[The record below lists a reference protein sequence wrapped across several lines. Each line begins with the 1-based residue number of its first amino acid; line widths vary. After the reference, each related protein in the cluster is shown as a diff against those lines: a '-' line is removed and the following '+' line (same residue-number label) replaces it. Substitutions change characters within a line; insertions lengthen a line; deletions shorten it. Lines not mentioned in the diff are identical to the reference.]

1 MATFDVLLPVKNCK
15 AYLRE
20 SLDSIRTQTFRDWR
34 MFVLDH
40 ASSDGSLELAQTYE
54 EKDSRIIVR
63 SFPEARGLSALL
75 NCGIDLC
82 DGKYLLRQ
90 DADDISKPNRMDV
103 LLDAFQSDPELV
115 LAGSLGDIID
125 GRGRRIGNIDM
136 PKGRG
141 GVAASAFYRIPVLH
155 PSAAIRLDQIHRL
168 GARYGEDFLK
178 AVPQAQ
184 RLDVPALAED
194 YFLFGQLAMTA
205 QCRNI
210 EQSLIKFRWHGANIS
225 ETKSMEQ
232 LQIALDISRYLAN
245 SFSIMHG
252 VAHFDPAPFCNHGER
267 LIQIDG
273 QSNFRDQFERMQSIL
288 LKVMPNSSELKREL
302 SFRKAVASRASL
314 TMAARYCEHAVRY
327 GVSRTE
333 SRTVKSW
340 LLRRQRKQRFL
351 TLASST
357 VSP

>member
-1 MATFDVLLPVKNCK
+1 MALFDVLLPVRNCK
-15 AYLRE
+15 TFLRE

-40 ASSDGSLELAQTYE
+40 GSSDGSLELAQTYE
-54 EKDSRIIVR
+54 EMDARIIVR
-63 SFPEARGLSALL
+63 SYPEARGLSALL
-75 NCGIDLC
+75 NFGIDLC

-103 LLDAFQSDPELV
+103 LADAFESNPELV

-125 GRGRRIGNIDM
+125 ARGRKIGNIDM
-136 PKGRG
+136 PRGRG

-155 PSAAIRLDQIHRL
+155 PSAAIRLDQIQRF
-168 GARYGEDFLK
+168 GARYGEDFIK
-178 AVPQAQ
+178 AIPQAL
-184 RLDVPALAED
+184 RLEVPALAED

-225 ETKSMEQ
+225 ATRAMEQ
-232 LQIALDISRYLAN
+232 LQVALDISRYLAD

-252 VAHFDPAPFCNHGER
+252 VARFDPAPFCNHGER
-267 LIQIDG
+267 LIQINGKID
-273 QSNFRDQFERMQSIL
+273 FLDEFERMQSIL
-288 LKVMPNSSELKREL
+288 LKVMPDSSELKREL
-302 SFRKAVASRASL
+302 SFRRAVAGRASFA
-314 TMAARYCEHAVRY
+314 MAGRYSGHAVRH

-333 SRTVKSW
+333 WRTVKSW
-340 LLRRQRKQRFL
+340 LWRRLKKQTFL
-351 TLASST
+351 TLPSQT

>member
-20 SLDSIRTQTFRDWR
+20 SLDSIRAQTFRDWR

-40 ASSDGSLELAQTYE
+40 ASSDGSLELAQAYE
-54 EKDSRIIVR
+54 EKDARIIVR

-103 LLDAFQSDPELV
+103 LSDAFRADPELV

-125 GRGRRIGNIDM
+125 GRGRKIGNIDM

-194 YFLFGQLAMTA
+194 YFLFGQLAMTV

-210 EQSLIKFRWHGANIS
+210 EQSLIKFRWHGSNIS
-225 ETKSMEQ
+225 ATRSMEQ
-232 LQIALDISRYLAN
+232 LQVALDISRYLAN

-267 LIQIDG
+267 LIQIND
-273 QSNFRDQFERMQSIL
+273 QINFVDEFEKMQSIL
-288 LKVMPNSSELKREL
+288 LKVMSDSGELRREL
-302 SFRKAVASRASL
+302 SFRKAVAGRASF
-314 TMAARYCEHAVRY
+314 TMAGRYCEHSVRH

-333 SRTVKSW
+333 WRTVKSW
-340 LLRRQRKQRFL
+340 LLRRLKKQTFL
-351 TLASST
+351 TISSQT

>member
-1 MATFDVLLPVKNCK
+1 MAAFDVLLPVKNCK

-20 SLDSIRTQTFRDWR
+20 SLDSIRAQTFGDWR

-54 EKDSRIIVR
+54 EKDPRIIVR
-63 SFPEARGLSALL
+63 SFPEAQGLSALL

-90 DADDISKPNRMDV
+90 DADDISKPNRMDI
-103 LLDAFQSDPELV
+103 LSDAFHSDPELV

-125 GRGRRIGNIDM
+125 GQGRKIGNIDM
-136 PKGRG
+136 PKGPG

-168 GARYGEDFLK
+168 GARYGKDFLK

-194 YFLFGQLAMTA
+194 YFLFGQLAMTV

-210 EQSLIKFRWHGANIS
+210 EQSLIKFRWHGSNIS
-225 ETKSMEQ
+225 ATRAMEQ
-232 LQIALDISRYLAN
+232 LQVALDISRYLAD
-245 SFSIMHG
+245 SFSIIHG

-267 LIQIDG
+267 LIDISNQID
-273 QSNFRDQFERMQSIL
+273 FIDEFERMQSIL
-288 LKVMPNSSELKREL
+288 LKVMPNSSELRREL
-302 SFRKAVASRASL
+302 NFRKVVAGRAA
-314 TMAARYCEHAVRY
+314 TVMAGRYCEHAVFH

-333 SRTVKSW
+333 WRTVKSW
-340 LLRRQRKQRFL
+340 LLRKLKKQTFL
-351 TLASST
+351 TLPAQT
-357 VSP
+357 ISP